1 MTSAQV
7 VETSVTNNSSFQ
19 NYPHPDDHTI
29 RTKHLFLVSRKISLQ
44 NHVSQLLW
52 KSRFT
57 RTKLAISRFT
67 RKKKGRS
74 RVTKIPFTT
83 LMNHSILEAGLIVY
97 HTLHPLAPHHP
108 CHPVLLVEALKHC
121 LVFSF
126 KQIALKSMLGFG
138 FSTAILL
145 LKTTVCCVYFEHFSY
160 VDGNLLRIGF
170 ASRLFSGIKSAC
182 F

>member
-1 MTSAQV
+1 MEITIHEEKISHFPFHEKKKRA
-7 VETSVTNNSSFQ
+7 
-19 NYPHPDDHTI
+19 DHE
-29 RTKHLFLVSRKISLQ
+29 SRKYPLPPS
-44 NHVSQLLW
+44 
-52 KSRFT
+52 
-57 RTKLAISRFT
+57 
-67 RKKKGRS
+67 
-74 RVTKIPFTT
+74 
-83 LMNHSILEAGLIVY
+83 MNHSILEAGLIVY

-126 KQIALKSMLGFG
+126 KQIASKSMLGFG
-138 FSTAILL
+138 FSTATLL